1 MRIVDAHF
9 HWWPRVVFDE
19 LCQRTTYPRAERN
32 GKGGYTYWRNG
43 ESSTARFN
51 LGAEWFDL
59 DRQLAHMDGLPHQ
72 VDVVCSPGPFAV
84 HFSDLPAAEGRAAAM
99 LWNTE
104 MAGAQRQ
111 YAGRVWATGVV
122 PLVDTAVAL
131 DVLNHAIRE
140 LGLVGVSIPG
150 SVGSD
155 PRIDAERL
163 EPFYARVD
171 ELGVPLFL
179 HPTDAAFV
187 DILDGYNGALYTSL
201 GRVVDVSVA
210 AYRLVLSGIMERHSR
225 LKVFMSHTGGAL
237 PYQSGRMD
245 KNSRAARL
253 PKAPSTYLKRMTTD
267 TVSPHAM
274 GVRFA
279 VDYYGIDQVLYGS
292 DYPCW
297 DPAAALEVLAG
308 VGLTEEDRQKVLFSN
323 ARRFFGLRDPDGSA
337 ERPASHQLAAV

>member
-9 HWWPRVVFDE
+9 HWWPRSVFDE
-19 LCQRTTYPRAERN
+19 LCERTSYPRAERN

-43 ESSTARFN
+43 DSSTARFN

-84 HFSDLPAAEGRAAAM
+84 HFSDLSAAEGRAGAM
-99 LWNTE
+99 LWNQE

-111 YAGRVWATGVV
+111 HAGRVWATGVV

-131 DVLNHAIRE
+131 DVLNHAIGE

-163 EPFYARVD
+163 EPFYARVE
-171 ELGVPLFL
+171 ELGLPLYL
-179 HPTDAAFV
+179 HPTDAVFV
-187 DILDGYNGALYTSL
+187 DILDGYDGALYTSL

-210 AYRLVLSGIMERHSR
+210 AYRLVLSGIMERHPR

-253 PKAPSTYLKRMTTD
+253 PRDPSTYLKRMHTD
-267 TVSPHAM
+267 TVSPHSL
-274 GVRFA
+274 GVKFA
-279 VDYYGIDQVLYGS
+279 VEYYGIDQILYGS

-297 DPAAALEVLAG
+297 NPEAALAVLEGAG
-308 VGLTEEDRQKVLFSN
+308 LSAEDQQKVLFTN
-323 ARRFFGLRDPDGSA
+323 ARHFFGLRDPDTSVA
-337 ERPASHQLAAV
+337 RQASQVLAGV